1 MTSYSANEQQDL
13 QESPASGTA
22 GGRRKALNGPAAEQW
37 KKALFIFNP
46 VAGRSEIRTEFV
58 DILEVFARESYAVTC
73 YPTKCRGDARNI
85 VRNRQGDYVCV
96 FCAGGDGTLDEVVSG
111 MLEHPDKPAVPIGYI
126 PMGSTND
133 FALSLGIPV
142 NTKDAAKA
150 AARGKVIGC
159 DLGLYNSDT
168 YFTYVAAFGLF
179 TETSYETPQD
189 LKNMFGHMAY
199 FLQGMMDLGK
209 VRSYH
214 FSIESR
220 ELSIS
225 DDFVLGMVTNSKSV
239 GGFPDITGDEVD
251 LGDGLFEVTLV
262 KMPTNLLE
270 LGDIIQ
276 YFNRVTNVS
285 DFVYRFKTSH
295 IVLKS
300 DQRVK
305 WTRDGEYAGTFKKV
319 ELTNLRKKLR
329 IIVPEKYKQI

>member
-37 KKALFIFNP
+37 KKALFVFNP
-46 VAGRSEIRTEFV
+46 VAGRSEIRTELV
-58 DILEVFARESYAVTC
+58 DILEIFARESYAVTC

-85 VRNRQGDYVCV
+85 VRSRQGDYACV
-96 FCAGGDGTLDEVVSG
+96 ICSGGDGTLDEVVSG

-142 NTKDAAKA
+142 NAKA
-150 AARGKVIGC
+150 AARVAARGKAIGC
-159 DLGLYNSDT
+159 DLGLFNSDT

-214 FSIESR
+214 FSIESA
-220 ELSIS
+220 EFSIS

-251 LGDGLFEVTLV
+251 MGDGLFEVTLI

-270 LGDIIQ
+270 VGDIIQ
-276 YFNRVTNVS
+276 YFNRVTDVS

-305 WTRDGEYAGTFKKV
+305 WTRDGEYAGTCKKV
-319 ELTNLRKKLR
+319 ELTNLRRKLR
-329 IIVPEKYKQI
+329 IIVPEEQQ